1 MNTIILPTAST
12 RRVRH
17 LESAAKE
24 QAFRH
29 PHYDCQALDDVV
41 RLVVYLPGVEAAGV
55 EIATRGPDLT
65 VTARKR
71 QIVRVNWQALHL
83 ERAQKPYQLHLRLG
97 RGLDFSALESE
108 LKDGV
113 LTIVLPRKH
122 TIATDAAPSRK
133 VA

>member
-1 MNTIILPTAST
+1 MNTIILPTASQ

-17 LESAAKE
+17 SESAPLS

-29 PHYDCQALDDVV
+29 PHYECEMRDDAV
-41 RLVVYLPGVEAAGV
+41 RLLVYLPGVEAAGV

-83 ERAQKPYQLHLRLG
+83 ERAQRPYQLHLRLG
-97 RGLDFSALESE
+97 RSLDFSALEAE

-113 LTIVLPRKH
+113 LTIVLPRR
-122 TIATDAAPSRK
+122 AAVGTDLGRPR